1 MIQKNSGKAVLFAA
15 ISLTVASVT
24 PAQETAPSQEPA
36 RPRIGLV
43 LSGGGARGA
52 AHIGVLKV
60 LEEHRVPVD
69 AIAGTSMGAV
79 VGGLYASG
87 LSAAD
92 IERVMTSVDWQD
104 AFRDRPARKDLN
116 FRRKLE
122 DQNYLVKFPL
132 GLKGRKFRLPR
143 GLVQG
148 QKLTQILRGATLPV
162 AQIQDFDQL
171 GIPFRAI
178 ATDIV
183 TGDRVIL
190 GSGDL
195 TTAMRASLSAPG
207 VFAPVETDGRLLV
220 DGGLSSNLPIDVARE
235 MGVDLVIVV
244 DCGFPLLER
253 GKLDSVATVSQ
264 QMLAILI
271 RHNTT
276 EQRKTLTD
284 RDVVIDPALGDF
296 SSLDFASHTRAM
308 KAGEEAARGA
318 TERLVALGVTDR
330 EYARIVAARA
340 GHRNAP
346 PDIAFVT
353 PAAGS
358 ERYTDAIDSLFG
370 DQVGKTVDATHLGT
384 RINALYGQG
393 NLEIFDYRVVQ
404 GDPVAG
410 KEPDYGLELA
420 ARRNSW
426 GPNYLRFGLQLQ
438 NDFEGNSSFNAAAR
452 GTLAEIT

>member
-1 MIQKNSGKAVLFAA
+1 MNNKTGKAAWLAA
-15 ISLTVASVT
+15 IFHFMALMMAAGA
-24 PAQETAPSQEPA
+24 PAQESAPQPA
-36 RPRIGLV
+36 TSRPRIGLV

-60 LEEHRVPVD
+60 LEENRIPVD

-148 QKLTQILRGATLPV
+148 QKLTQILRGLTLPV
-162 AQIQDFDQL
+162 AQIQNFDDL
-171 GIPFRAI
+171 AIPFRAV

-183 TGDRVIL
+183 TGDRVVIDH
-190 GSGDL
+190 GDL

-207 VFAPVETDGRLLV
+207 VFAPVENEGRMLV
-220 DGGLSSNLPIDVARE
+220 DGGLSSNLPVDVARE
-235 MGVDLVIVV
+235 MGVDVLIVV

-253 GKLDSVATVSQ
+253 NKLDSVATVSQ

-284 RDVVIDPALGDF
+284 RDVLIDPALGDF
-296 SSLDFASHTRAM
+296 SSLDFGEHTKAM

-318 TERLVALGVTDR
+318 TERLVGLGVTDPQ
-330 EYARIVAARA
+330 YARIVSARA
-340 GHRNAP
+340 THRSAP
-346 PDIAFVT
+346 PTIGFVK

-370 DQVGKTVDATHLGT
+370 YQVGKTVD
-384 RINALYGQG
+384 
-393 NLEIFDYRVVQ
+393 
-404 GDPVAG
+404 
-410 KEPDYGLELA
+410 
-420 ARRNSW
+420 
-426 GPNYLRFGLQLQ
+426 
-438 NDFEGNSSFNAAAR
+438 
-452 GTLAEIT
+452 